1 MTKDIEFIGAYYQI
15 RQLPKDDRPEIV
27 ICGRSNV
34 GKSSFINSLFNRK
47 NLAKTSS
54 IPGKTRSLN
63 FYMVDGSFYFVDLPG
78 FGYAKVSKTER
89 EYWNKLI
96 DEYFKSR
103 KNIALAFHLI
113 DSRHKPSELDLLL
126 NSYLRNS
133 SLAYIVLLNK
143 VDKLKQT
150 EVSTARRNIIEV
162 FPELIWGEN
171 LYAYSSVKH
180 VGQKEIREKLS
191 VLFKK

>member
-150 EVSTARRNIIEV
+150 EVSTARRNIIEI